1 MKLILIFLIIFSSAL
16 SFASDAQVRVTTM
29 YDEHYGQHERQIF
42 DIWMPKSST
51 RTPLVIYIHG
61 GGWVM
66 GSKDEARTNPI
77 IKKYNAAGVAFAAI
91 NYRFLKHAALQNIMR
106 EDIAGFVQFIRY
118 NARKF
123 NIDKNLIMAHGF
135 SAGGSAS
142 LWLGTH
148 DDIARPSDSNR
159 MLRESS
165 RVLAIGHLSSQVS
178 YDFIDWFD
186 FFGKENVEKFLGEQ
200 IWTRYHLKS
209 LDDLYTPIGEAIRQD
224 LDSYENMG
232 PDDAPMIL
240 WNTLPDIESETNSH
254 FMHSPRHAKLLKQR
268 ALEVGLEARM
278 LLDGDQE
285 LKYDPWGESYKFF
298 MEKIAEAREKGL
310 DRSHCLFKLC
320 F

>member
-1 MKLILIFLIIFSSAL
+1 MKFLLILLFTLFSASTFSA
-16 SFASDAQVRVTTM
+16 DAPLKVTSLL
-29 YDEHYGQHERQIF
+29 DEHYGPHERQIF
-42 DIWMPKSST
+42 DIWMPKSSG

-66 GSKDEARTNPI
+66 GSKDEVRTHSI

-91 NYRFLKHAALQNIMR
+91 NYRFLKHASLQNIMR
-106 EDIAGFVQFIRY
+106 EDIAGFVQFMRF

-159 MLRESS
+159 VLRESS

-186 FFGKENVEKFLGEQ
+186 FFGREKVEKFLGDQ
-200 IWTRYHLKS
+200 IWTRYHLNS
-209 LDDLYTPIGEAIRQD
+209 IDDLYTPVGEAIRQD
-224 LDSYENMG
+224 LNSYKNISA
-232 PDDAPMIL
+232 DDAPMIL

-254 FMHSPRHAKLLKQR
+254 FMHSPRHAKLLKER
-268 ALEVGLEARM
+268 ALAVGLEARM
-278 LLDGDQE
+278 FLDGDQE
-285 LKYDPWGESYKFF
+285 LKYDPWLESYKFF
-298 MEKIAEAREKGL
+298 MEKIAEARENGL